1 MNIKQSKKF
10 AALQRG
16 FTTPRSTSDLHIYFM
31 ECMEQIEFSS
41 NDMATRHA
49 FMDLFEHWGNYWFPN
64 EHKVD
69 LYDRIYADTLELV
82 A

>member
-1 MNIKQSKKF
+1 
-10 AALQRG
+10 
-16 FTTPRSTSDLHIYFM
+16 M
-31 ECMEQIEFSS
+31 EIMEQIEFSS

-49 FMDLFEHWGNYWFPN
+49 FIDLFEKWGNYWFPN

>member
-1 MNIKQSKKF
+1 MNSKL
-10 AALQRG
+10 ARLNESLAH
-16 FTTPRSTSDLHIYFM
+16 PRRTGDLHIYFM
-31 ECMEQIEFSS
+31 EIMEQIEFSS
-41 NDMATRHA
+41 NDMATRNA
-49 FMDLFEHWGNYWFPN
+49 FIDLFEKWGNYWFPN